1 MLKNPICLQSHCLY
15 FSWNPL
21 GLFHRFDWFQL
32 PLIHMYWLTSAV
44 FNHSTVSLL
53 CAVLHSPLTTHGLC
67 QPPRRP
73 GPYLV
78 KAPVVGLSSKS
89 RLCTT
94 TAPKMWLTPSKLHF
108 LDSPSF
114 IAFPWWNLVNLKA
127 EINSTHQIIQRYQL
141 KIANPNGCWRVMGV
155 LPHYINPIVSILYAF
170 SNFSVT
176 LPDRFNRSTS

>member
-1 MLKNPICLQSHCLY
+1 MPPIALLVFFLESTWSVSSIWLVSASPDPYVLIDISSLQS
-15 FSWNPL
+15 
-21 GLFHRFDWFQL
+21 
-32 PLIHMYWLTSAV
+32 
-44 FNHSTVSLL
+44 FNSLSSL
-53 CAVLHSPLTTHGLC
+53 CCAVLHSPLTTHGLC